1 MRRSIFTAILAAA
14 VFTAASAQAEEC
26 VMEKAVFGAG
36 CFWGVQK
43 VFGEL
48 EGVVSTQVGYTGG
61 KLKNP
66 TYDQVCYSDTG
77 HAEAIEITFDPARI
91 SYRKLL
97 EVFWTHHDPTTLN
110 RQGNDVGSQYRSAIF
125 YQTPSQKA
133 AAEETLRL
141 LDRSGIFKDPITT
154 EIAPAET
161 FYRAEEY
168 HQNYLRKN
176 PNGYCH
182 ILYQSQK
189 ISELLQASK

>member
-1 MRRSIFTAILAAA
+1 
-14 VFTAASAQAEEC
+14 
-26 VMEKAVFGAG
+26 MEKAVFGAG